1 MIAAILVGL
10 LLTFT
15 FGAWLSLAAAASLFF
30 LLLDKEHRWKVALG
44 TVVAAALFAALLLG
58 PLRPFVQ
65 IKLLGNGIGSL
76 AWDAFTRLD
85 AWLFALRTW
94 WTHPL
99 MGVGIGNYEIL
110 EYAHEFIHSP
120 WGPSGSTPHETYLY
134 LLAESGLIGLFS
146 MLFIVVGNVR
156 SNLKLRSHPCL
167 GLIGWF
173 GDDST
178 FFGPHTSYL
187 VWLLLGLSEVLR
199 NLSHK
204 PSPFPEVLGA
214 PNAD

>member
-1 MIAAILVGL
+1 
-10 LLTFT
+10 
-15 FGAWLSLAAAASLFF
+15 
-30 LLLDKEHRWKVALG
+30 
-44 TVVAAALFAALLLG
+44 
-58 PLRPFVQ
+58 
-65 IKLLGNGIGSL
+65 
-76 AWDAFTRLD
+76 
-85 AWLFALRTW
+85 
-94 WTHPL
+94 

-167 GLIGWF
+167 GLIALALAFALCTNLIGWF